1 VPRWADLG
9 HKAEWAATFDENK
22 KEKEKWLLGSVC
34 RKMKR
39 NRKNCFSIFGGWF
52 EWIQKDI

>member
-1 VPRWADLG
+1 LG
-9 HKAEWAATFDENK
+9 HKAERAATFDENK